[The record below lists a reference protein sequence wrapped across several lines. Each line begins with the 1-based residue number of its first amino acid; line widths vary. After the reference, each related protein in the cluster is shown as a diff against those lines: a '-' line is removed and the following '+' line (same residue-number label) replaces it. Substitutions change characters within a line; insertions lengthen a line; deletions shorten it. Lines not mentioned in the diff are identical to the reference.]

1 MNTLLD
7 FAIKVQGDLWILWLR
22 LIKLSLM
29 IERQQE
35 INKGTPPDVLK
46 LEGHA
51 QAELMEAFLKEHNIP
66 LGGKKAGVDDE
77 AFRAGEIAGQI
88 GTIFREVLEQDSALE
103 KEILAEER
111 EFHYLL
117 PEVKERLLKEL
128 ERRIELS

>member
-1 MNTLLD
+1 MSTLLD

-66 LGGKKAGVDDE
+66 LGGKKAGV
-77 AFRAGEIAGQI
+77 
-88 GTIFREVLEQDSALE
+88 
-103 KEILAEER
+103 
-111 EFHYLL
+111 
-117 PEVKERLLKEL
+117 
-128 ERRIELS
+128 